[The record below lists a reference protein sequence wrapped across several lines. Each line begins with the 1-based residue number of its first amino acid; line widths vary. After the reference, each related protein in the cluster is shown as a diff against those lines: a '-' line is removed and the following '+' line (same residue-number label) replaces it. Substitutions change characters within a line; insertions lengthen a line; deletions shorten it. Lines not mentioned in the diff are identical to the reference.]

1 MAGTQVEAAPNVV
14 ARTIGKTQQFLVEVA
29 HEWKKITW
37 PDREQ
42 LRSMTISIIIFVL
55 LIGAFIAL
63 LDLSLNLILVKLIPS
78 LFKR

>member
-1 MAGTQVEAAPNVV
+1 MEDTALTRTQ
-14 ARTIGKTQQFLVEVA
+14 RFLGEVG

-42 LRSMTISIIIFVL
+42 LRSMTVSIIIFVL

-63 LDLSLNLILVKLIPS
+63 LDLSLNLVLVKMIPS
-78 LFKR
+78 LFRR